1 MKLADP
7 ALEATY
13 AAAERF
19 VDAALRADDS
29 IFTPGVPIWNL
40 ANLEDL
46 RERFVEHPD
55 DSGDPFLT
63 KFRRQLANAPDPT
76 LQLAAE
82 ALFVHFLIAYMTGA
96 AKRAVIEPVL
106 GWMHEPLAIP
116 PDLDAALDAGVASP
130 GTAFHTYRPFQLA
143 FVIEFGR
150 VWKEL
155 TRERREAA
163 LRDPWEFKAV
173 LFGVPMPKGAFIQRE
188 ALLYLV
194 YPAAF
199 ESIVSRAHKEAIAK
213 AFGIDADEPDVDRRL
228 AATRAHLEGELGHA
242 VDWYDAEVEPRWRT
256 RIDVDHRP
264 HTSRGW
270 IFQASPDQ
278 YDLPGALESLAEF
291 HWLVRRYHRDIHTG
305 DRVYLWEAGDDAGVV
320 AVAEVASE
328 PADAEASEGER
339 AFWIDAAAFVGP
351 RRRVL
356 LKVTQI
362 VDPRL
367 TRAEARANAVLA
379 SLPNLAFAQGTNFPI
394 SADQDHELARLIG
407 TTRDEPEAFTF
418 DALQEQTGWEADRLR
433 ELVDA
438 VRLGRR
444 QVVLAGPPGTGKTWV
459 ARLVAGYVTDT
470 RPGRVRLVQFHP
482 SYTYEQFIEGL
493 RPRIAANGAIEFART
508 DGVVLDVVRSMER
521 PDDLTIIVI
530 DEMNRANLP
539 KVFGELLYLFE
550 YRDEPVQ
557 LQYSRDF
564 ALPPGLRF
572 LGSMNTADRSIRSID
587 LALRRQFDVF
597 DCPPDRRVLERFYA
611 TRPNSV
617 PDLLTGFDALNAALT
632 AQLDRHHTIGH
643 TFLMADAMS
652 PTELRR
658 IWRNQ
663 IGPLID
669 DYFFDRQNVGD
680 EYTPERFWPSL
691 A

>member
-228 AATRAHLEGELGHA
+228 AATRAHLEGEHGHA
-242 VDWYDAEVEPRWRT
+242 VDWYDAEIEPRWRT

-291 HWLVRRYHRDIHTG
+291 HWLVRRYEREIHTG

-320 AVAEVASE
+320 AVAEVATE
-328 PADAEASEGER
+328 PADAEESEAER
-339 AFWIDAAAFVGP
+339 AFWLDAAAFVGP

-356 LKVTQI
+356 LKVTQV

-367 TRAEARANAVLA
+367 SRAEAQANPVLA
-379 SLPNLAFAQGTNFPI
+379 KLPNLVFAQGTNFPL
-394 SADQDHELARLIG
+394 SPEQDQELARVIG
-407 TTRDEPEAFTF
+407 TTRDEPSALTF
-418 DALQEQTGWEADRLR
+418 DALQEETGWEADRLR
-433 ELVDA
+433 ELADA
-438 VRLGRR
+438 VRFGPSAGRSRRAAGHRQDLGRR
-444 QVVLAGPPGTGKTWV
+444 PRREVRDRYP
-459 ARLVAGYVTDT
+459 T
-470 RPGRVRLVQFHP
+470 RPVTARPVPPELHLRAVHRGLATQGRGQRRHRVRARRRDRPRRREDDGAAGRPHRHRDRRDEPREPV
-482 SYTYEQFIEGL
+482 EGL
-493 RPRIAANGAIEFART
+493 RRAHVPVRVPRR
-508 DGVVLDVVRSMER
+508 
-521 PDDLTIIVI
+521 
-530 DEMNRANLP
+530 
-539 KVFGELLYLFE
+539 
-550 YRDEPVQ
+550 
-557 LQYSRDF
+557 
-564 ALPPGLRF
+564 
-572 LGSMNTADRSIRSID
+572 ADRPAV
-587 LALRRQFDVF
+587 LA
-597 DCPPDRRVLERFYA
+597 
-611 TRPNSV
+611 RPSRCRLV
-617 PDLLTGFDALNAALT
+617 YGSSA
-632 AQLDRHHTIGH
+632 R
-643 TFLMADAMS
+643 
-652 PTELRR
+652 
-658 IWRNQ
+658 
-663 IGPLID
+663 
-669 DYFFDRQNVGD
+669 
-680 EYTPERFWPSL
+680 
-691 A
+691 